1 MMTAS
6 EVTASEYSNVEYVFE
21 PHSSTL
27 PDIREYTR
35 ALWAR
40 RQFMQELVR
49 ADIRTARARTV
60 LGNIWTVLN
69 PLFQAGIWFFLYAT
83 LRSGSAQVQFLPI
96 LVANFFL
103 FGLSMSALGEGGQSI
118 RRGKG
123 LMLNSTFPRALLPVA
138 AVYKS
143 LRLFVAEACVLAVI
157 FPLLGGTFGPGLFVF
172 PLLFT
177 LQIVMNIGIA
187 LLVSTYVV
195 LVPDGNNIVQYVNRI
210 LFFATPVIYPVYLL
224 PAAAKAVIQWQPL
237 FPFFAS
243 YQAILGGGVPSP
255 GMVALSAF
263 WAGALLFVGARVFLK
278 REREFALHL

>member
-1 MMTAS
+1 MAT
-6 EVTASEYSNVEYVFE
+6 VNEYSNVEYVFE

-27 PDIREYTR
+27 PDIREYVQ

-40 RQFMQELVR
+40 RQFMRELVR
-49 ADIRTARARTV
+49 ADLRTARARTV
-60 LGNIWTVLN
+60 LGNIWNVLN
-69 PLFQAGIWFFLYAT
+69 PLFQAGIWFFLYST
-83 LRSGSAQVQFLPI
+83 LRRGGSDQVQFLPV

-138 AVYKS
+138 TVYKS
-143 LRLFVAEACVLAVI
+143 LRLFVAEACVLVVI
-157 FPLLGGTFGPGLFVF
+157 FPLLGGTLGPGLFVF

-195 LVPDGNNIVQYVNRI
+195 LVPDGNNVVQYVNRI
-210 LFFATPVIYPVYLL
+210 LFFVTPVIYPVDLL
-224 PAAAKAVIQWQPL
+224 PAAAKAILQWQPL
-237 FPFFAS
+237 FPIFAS
-243 YQAILGGGVPSP
+243 YQAILSGGVPSP
-255 GMVALSAF
+255 GMVALSVF
-263 WAGALLFVGARVFLK
+263 WAGGLLVVGARAFLK

>member
-1 MMTAS
+1 MAT
-6 EVTASEYSNVEYVFE
+6 VSEYSNVEYVFE
-21 PHSSTL
+21 PHSSTM
-27 PDIREYTR
+27 PDIREYLK

-40 RQFMQELVR
+40 RQFMRELVR
-49 ADIRTARARTV
+49 ADLRSARARTV
-60 LGNIWTVLN
+60 LGNIWSVLN
-69 PLFQAGIWFFLYAT
+69 PLFQAGVWFFLYT
-83 LRSGSAQVQFLPI
+83 VLRSGSAQAQFLPI

-103 FGLSMSALGEGGQSI
+103 FGLTMSALSEGSQSI

-138 AVYKS
+138 TVYRS
-143 LRLFVAEACVLAVI
+143 LRMFVPEAGVLLVI
-157 FPLLGGTFGPGLFVF
+157 FPLLGGQLGPGLFVL

-177 LQIVMNIGIA
+177 LQIVMNVGIA

-195 LVPDGNNIVQYVNRI
+195 LVPDGNNVVQYVNRI
-210 LFFATPVIYPVYLL
+210 LFFATPVIYPVDLL
-224 PAAAKAVIQWQPL
+224 PAAAKAVVQWQPL

-255 GMVALSAF
+255 GLVVLSAF
-263 WAGALLFVGARVFLK
+263 WAGALLVVGARVFLR

>member
-1 MMTAS
+1 VAI
-6 EVTASEYSNVEYVFE
+6 VSEYSNVEYVFE
-21 PHSSTL
+21 PHSSTM
-27 PDIREYTR
+27 PDIREYVK

-40 RQFMQELVR
+40 RQFMRELVR
-49 ADIRTARARTV
+49 ADLRTARARTV
-60 LGNIWTVLN
+60 LGSLWTVLN
-69 PLFQAGIWFFLYAT
+69 PLFQAGIWFFLYT
-83 LRSGSAQVQFLPI
+83 VLRRGSAREFLPI

-103 FGLSMSALGEGGQSI
+103 FGLSMSALSEGAQSI

-138 AVYKS
+138 TVYKS
-143 LRLFVAEACVLAVI
+143 LRSFVPEACVLVVI
-157 FPLLGGTFGPGLFVF
+157 FPLMGGNLGPGLFVL

-177 LQIVMNIGIA
+177 LQIVMNVGIA

-195 LVPDGNNIVQYVNRI
+195 LVPDGNNVMQYVSRV
-210 LFFATPVIYPVYLL
+210 LFFATPVIYPVELL
-224 PAAAKAVIQWQPL
+224 PAAAKAVVQWQPL

-255 GMVALSAF
+255 GLVVLSAF
-263 WAGALLFVGARVFLK
+263 WAGALLVVGARVFLR